1 MATLNRQKS
10 AQRDLVPPSPQVPEV
25 GSNVCSAETIAFDEK
40 PVLPL
45 ALRDIEITQED
56 VETLLRVAKDK
67 KAPAGRYR
75 RIPKKLPVAHPE

>member
-1 MATLNRQKS
+1 MPTLNRQKP
-10 AQRDLVPPSPQVPEV
+10 AQRDLVPPSPQVQEV
-25 GSNVCSAETIAFDEK
+25 ADNDCSAETVASQEK

-45 ALRDIEITQED
+45 ALRDIEITQGD

-75 RIPKKLPVAHPE
+75 RIQKKLPVAHPE